1 MGRVGPQAAG
11 CGERDVDRPVD
22 GKSITATGAGLLR
35 SSTGSAVRSCDS
47 LLVLQAHVHESGGEG
62 DEDEQAADRPPPGAD
77 EQAVRTESASTAAR
91 AAVAFA
97 GNDGRFT

>member
-1 MGRVGPQAAG
+1 MIRKPAPGGAEIGRRATS
-11 CGERDVDRPVD
+11 RPL
-22 GKSITATGAGLLR
+22 SQR
-35 SSTGSAVRSCDS
+35 
-47 LLVLQAHVHESGGEG
+47 SGGEG